1 MEYLIYCLFLF
12 LFGCAYILFNH
23 KLHSDADPKGPR
35 RDLFSGDECGAKPS
49 SCGTRSV
56 PKGGENNDS
65 LLHKQCQFIESAD
78 PSLDPYDPSFDYD
91 YSSTNDSNLSD
102 PDDQSLVDPDDQ
114 SLADSDNQSLAD
126 SDNQSLVDSDNQ
138 SLVDSSIGGDS
149 IASSSLGGDNLSMIE
164 LYIKNIKDEM
174 EIYKNYIRLLE
185 NELENE
191 EKTYD
196 DLLEAN
202 KLIMERSAPEVER
215 SPLPIEVNNTISTIS
230 GSLEYQPI
238 GPHGTGSFS
247 FDPIEAGNFTVD
259 PARAGSK
266 ADCSSGEQSD
276 KQPDENIKPR
286 SEDLVEDIYELE
298 INNVRNV
305 KAAPGNKYWFSSFV

>member
-23 KLHSDADPKGPR
+23 KLHSDADTKCAE
-35 RDLFSGDECGAKPS
+35 SK
-49 SCGTRSV
+49 
-56 PKGGENNDS
+56 NNDS

-102 PDDQSLVDPDDQ
+102 PDDQSFVDPDDQSLVDSDNQSLVDPDDQ
-114 SLADSDNQSLAD
+114 SLVD

-149 IASSSLGGDNLSMIE
+149 ITASSLGGDNLSMIE

-247 FDPIEAGNFTVD
+247 VAPIEAGSKAVDPIEAGSKAVD
-259 PARAGSK
+259 QPIIIEDQPVNK

-305 KAAPGNKYWFSSFV
+305 KAEPGNKYWFSSFV

>member
-23 KLHSDADPKGPR
+23 KLHSDADTKCAE
-35 RDLFSGDECGAKPS
+35 SK
-49 SCGTRSV
+49 
-56 PKGGENNDS
+56 NNDS

-102 PDDQSLVDPDDQ
+102 PDDQSFVDPDDQSLVDPDNQSLVDPDDQ
-114 SLADSDNQSLAD
+114 SLVD

-149 IASSSLGGDNLSMIE
+149 ITASSLGGDNLSMIE

-215 SPLPIEVNNTISTIS
+215 RPLHVEVNNTISTIS

-238 GPHGTGSFS
+238 DPHGTGSKAV
-247 FDPIEAGNFTVD
+247 DPIEAD
-259 PARAGSK
+259 SK
-266 ADCSSGEQSD
+266 AADCSSGEQSD

-305 KAAPGNKYWFSSFV
+305 KAEPGNKYWFSSFV